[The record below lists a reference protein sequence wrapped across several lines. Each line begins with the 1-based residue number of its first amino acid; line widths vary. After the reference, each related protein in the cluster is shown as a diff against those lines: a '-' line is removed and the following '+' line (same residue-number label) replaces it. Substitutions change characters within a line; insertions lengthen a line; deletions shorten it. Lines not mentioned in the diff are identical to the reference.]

1 MSSSLNELYQE
12 LILDHYK
19 RPRNFGEVE
28 TFSGNHFAEGHNPL
42 CGDNIKLKV
51 NVDGQHIT
59 DLRFFGS
66 GCAIS
71 TAAASIMTDAVKGKT
86 LGEAEAMF
94 KKYHAM
100 VTGEGEQPDPES
112 LGKMKVFSE
121 IREFPARVKCATLAW
136 HTLHAA
142 LGEGGSVS
150 TE

>member
-1 MSSSLNELYQE
+1 MSSALNELYQE

-19 RPRNFGEVE
+19 RPRNFGDVDSF
-28 TFSGNHFAEGHNPL
+28 TGTCSAEGHNPL

-51 NVDGQHIT
+51 NVTDQQIT
-59 DLRFFGS
+59 DLRFSGS

-71 TAAASIMTDAVKGKT
+71 TAAASIMTDAVKGKS

-121 IREFPARVKCATLAW
+121 IRETQP
-136 HTLHAA
+136 HAPP
-142 LGEGGSVS
+142 
-150 TE
+150 